1 MPNFV
6 LICDFLLIV
15 QRWSFGDMK
24 RSLLRGLSTSFRTTE
39 SSGIPFIHPVHRRF
53 SMLYNNNRPGELP
66 TESNGERVARVEER
80 MQVLELL
87 FKSYYVDDEIF
98 RSLDYATRR
107 DLANVHGAND
117 RLVANS
123 PISPEKPQLTLNHH
137 QHDDDQQPVDATG
150 FSHLFRN
157 TTPAGESSTTLD
169 DDRESST
176 HQLRNNGNTPPHD
189 SH

>member
-1 MPNFV
+1 
-6 LICDFLLIV
+6 
-15 QRWSFGDMK
+15 MK

-53 SMLYNNNRPGELP
+53 SMLYNNNRPGELQN
-66 TESNGERVARVEER
+66 ESNAERVARVEER

-98 RSLDYATRR
+98 RSLDHANRR
-107 DLANVHGAND
+107 DLAKVHGAND
-117 RLVANS
+117 RLVAS
-123 PISPEKPQLTLNHH
+123 TPASPEKPELTLNYHE
-137 QHDDDQQPVDATG
+137 HDQEPIDATG

-157 TTPAGESSTTLD
+157 TTPADDSSTTLD

-176 HQLRNNGNTPPHD
+176 HQLRNNGNSTPHD